1 MTAIMDFAFQL
12 FCLLTLE
19 PPAVILAC
27 ENYTATSHRSRP
39 AAVFAGRL
47 VLFLQIKSSGD
58 YIFLFNNG
66 CSLSNAVTG

>member
-27 ENYTATSHRSRP
+27 EYSHLSSLL
-39 AAVFAGRL
+39 AGGCIRRE
-47 VLFLQIKSSGD
+47 VSIISSNK
-58 YIFLFNNG
+58 IEW
-66 CSLSNAVTG
+66 